1 MEHGTIIETNATAYL
16 TESTASSDFIS
27 RYGCEEYFKYNKD
40 LMFYER
46 QYDINEQI
54 NELDLES

>member
-1 MEHGTIIETNATAYL
+1 MLILVTDL

-27 RYGCEEYFKYNKD
+27 RYGCDEYFKYNKD

-54 NELDLES
+54 NELDLDN